1 MDRRAIAAGV
11 VTLVVAGALAFWW
24 SDRPGPDP
32 RRDASV
38 GLSGAPAA
46 EREPASPGPS
56 ESAGASD
63 RLAPVGPR
71 DDAHA
76 HDADLLPAEDPTGD
90 LGLYERRPM
99 STVPHRVVRG
109 WGAHGAGQVPG
120 FVGAIVVVAP
130 SIPDER
136 LVQLA
141 RDIRAYHGDA
151 KALSV
156 RILDSE
162 RAGLYDR
169 HADGGALLAKHLVG
183 RVSRNVELGMDR
195 ITIRGEEIE
204 P

>member
-1 MDRRAIAAGV
+1 
-11 VTLVVAGALAFWW
+11 
-24 SDRPGPDP
+24 
-32 RRDASV
+32 
-38 GLSGAPAA
+38 
-46 EREPASPGPS
+46 
-56 ESAGASD
+56 
-63 RLAPVGPR
+63 
-71 DDAHA
+71 
-76 HDADLLPAEDPTGD
+76 
-90 LGLYERRPM
+90 M